1 MHLYSY
7 PEKNHLKND
16 KSVKLYNIL
25 LPLWLIIFLPSYL
38 WLGLIPLNYI
48 IDRVVLR
55 WSLGDMPDRGLF
67 CRRHTWKLC
76 LIGFMGDIIGAVF
89 MVAALFLTALP
100 GALHENTEH
109 PFLDKIT
116 YGVGFNPFSNILS
129 LIIVLAAIFLAGLI
143 IYLIDKALLKKVG
156 LSLEQAKKSALR
168 IALITAPYLFLFPS
182 SILYEGSEF
191 IL

>member
-1 MHLYSY
+1 MGGVKGSGTMKY
-7 PEKNHLKND
+7 D
-16 KSVKLYNIL
+16 KPVLYNLL
-25 LPLWLIIFLPSYL
+25 LPFWVLIFVPSWLWLI
-38 WLGLIPLNYI
+38 LIPLNYLL
-48 IDRVVLR
+48 DRIVLR

-76 LIGFMGDIIGAVF
+76 LVGFMGDIIGAVF

-143 IYLIDKALLKKVG
+143 IYLIDKAVLKKVG

-182 SILYEGSEF
+182 SILYESSQF

>member
-1 MHLYSY
+1 MRGVKGSGTMKY
-7 PEKNHLKND
+7 D
-16 KSVKLYNIL
+16 KPVLYNLL
-25 LPLWLIIFLPSYL
+25 LPFWVLIFVPSWLWLI
-38 WLGLIPLNYI
+38 LIPLNYLL
-48 IDRVVLR
+48 DRIVLR

-76 LIGFMGDIIGAVF
+76 LVGFMGDIVGAVF

-100 GALHENTEH
+100 GALHEKTAH
-109 PFLDKIT
+109 PLLDKIT

-129 LIIVLAAIFLAGLI
+129 FVIVLAAIFLAGLI
-143 IYLIDKALLKKVG
+143 IYLIDKALLIKVG